1 MRQARLCGPDVAM
14 LAQFI
19 DRQAQGS
26 HMKMGSN
33 GATLV
38 AVTEKNVPVEATGKI
53 KKRVDAPCK
62 QPGSRFTKS
71 LL

>member
-1 MRQARLCGPDVAM
+1 M

-53 KKRVDAPCK
+53 KEKGRRAMQATGVTLHEVAVV
-62 QPGSRFTKS
+62 SNYS
-71 LL
+71 